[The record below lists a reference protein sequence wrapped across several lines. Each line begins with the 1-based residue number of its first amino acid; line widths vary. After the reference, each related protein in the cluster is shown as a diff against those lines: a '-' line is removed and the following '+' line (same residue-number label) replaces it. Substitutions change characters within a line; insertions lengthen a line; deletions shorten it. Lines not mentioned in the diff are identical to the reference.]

1 MRFFKL
7 TFGDIRFQFR
17 YGFYFLYAVFTA
29 LYVFLLLLLPEP
41 WRQKAGA
48 ILIYSD
54 PAALGLFFMG
64 AILLLEKSQ
73 RVLAALAVS
82 PVKVGEYILAKVFSL
97 CLISVAV
104 SLLLGLVAGIPHLG
118 LVAVGVALSSVAF
131 SLLGILVGAKVG
143 SLEQYVLA
151 TLPLE
156 VALFLPP
163 LLFLFWNVGQLRWY
177 PLCGTVAL
185 LAGAS
190 RWPLLDLGYLLL
202 LDLLL
207 FAAAYGAVRGMWRT
221 AGGVKL

>member
-1 MRFFKL
+1 MRLLKL
-7 TFGDIRFQFR
+7 TLSDVRFQLR
-17 YGFYFLYAVFTA
+17 YGFYLLYAIFAA
-29 LYVFLLLLLPEP
+29 LYVFLLLLLPGT
-41 WRQKAGA
+41 WRLKAGA

-104 SLLLGLVAGIPHLG
+104 SLLLAQVAGIPHLG
-118 LVAVGVALSSVAF
+118 LVAAGTALSSVAF
-131 SLLGILVGAKVG
+131 SLLGIVVGAKVG
-143 SLEQYVLA
+143 SLNQYVLA

-163 LLFLFWNVGQLRWY
+163 LLYLFWNVGQFRWY
-177 PLCGTVAL
+177 PLCGAAAL

-207 FAAAYGAVRGMWRT
+207 FAAAHGTVRDMWRRV
-221 AGGVKL
+221 GGVKL